1 LALRLVRLGDPKLI
15 TGQQAGAAGAVPS
28 KRRAAAG
35 RSPFGQLPVGAVQR
49 APGTWRV
56 STLGRCRGCSAVRV
70 KADPDVDADQA
81 ATSAIEVQVAD
92 RHHAQD
98 HAEDAGG
105 WSHSWAVPCRWIFIG
120 AVLLQDGALGAVAT
134 RAPSLL
140 SIRRAEDR

>member
-1 LALRLVRLGDPKLI
+1 VALLDAR
-15 TGQQAGAAGAVPS
+15 
-28 KRRAAAG
+28 
-35 RSPFGQLPVGAVQR
+35 PV
-49 APGTWRV
+49 
-56 STLGRCRGCSAVRV
+56 RGCSAVRV

-98 HAEDAGG
+98 HTEDAGG

-134 RAPSLL
+134 KAPSLL
-140 SIRRAEDR
+140 SIRRVPLYVNPESSW